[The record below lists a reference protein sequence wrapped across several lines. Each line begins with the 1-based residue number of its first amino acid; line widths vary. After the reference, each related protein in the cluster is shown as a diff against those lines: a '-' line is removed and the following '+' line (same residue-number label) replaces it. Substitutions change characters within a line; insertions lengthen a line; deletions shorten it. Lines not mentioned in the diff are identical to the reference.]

1 VAPTQ
6 ALAVSK
12 DSMEMMRPVILKFA
26 FPLTGGE
33 RDCRYSKNT
42 YCIATVTVTK
52 TELALRFAFDK
63 TLAARN

>member
-1 VAPTQ
+1 
-6 ALAVSK
+6 
-12 DSMEMMRPVILKFA
+12 MEMMRPVILKFA